1 MVFFWL
7 LWKPLA
13 IDKRAVSENLLSIS
27 KGELD
32 ASGNSCIVCKKGDVI
47 PPFPPPPPKKK
58 KEKIKGP
65 KKPYEVLYENQLM
78 SRNEISLYRIMI
90 LDPIKQIIKSERR
103 LGRQFFK

>member
-47 PPFPPPPPKKK
+47 PPFPPPPKKK
-58 KEKIKGP
+58 KFRA
-65 KKPYEVLYENQLM
+65 QLVPIFGVEPQLG
-78 SRNEISLYRIMI
+78 STQIYRVFHAN
-90 LDPIKQIIKSERR
+90 LDQ
-103 LGRQFFK
+103 